1 MSVSPMAPGPSI
13 ELLESCVGD
22 SEDDGVDGTSV
33 LAFSHLSAVQAP
45 TICPRQIQ
53 RDRAHLAPLAP
64 TLLRLLIPLTAPSSR
79 NTPTITPRAALPFT
93 AAATRYQSGGFF
105 LGKPA
110 AAVGMVILGCSGQER
125 THRGRCVLTGPAP
138 ALLDNHSAL
147 HGTMLTRSSNHH
159 WRRNRFR

>member
-1 MSVSPMAPGPSI
+1 MSPMAPGPSI

-79 NTPTITPRAALPFT
+79 NTPTISARPGP
-93 AAATRYQSGGFF
+93 
-105 LGKPA
+105 P
-110 AAVGMVILGCSGQER
+110 
-125 THRGRCVLTGPAP
+125 CVLPHGINQADFFSVSQ
-138 ALLDNHSAL
+138 LLPL
-147 HGTMLTRSSNHH
+147 E
-159 WRRNRFR
+159 W

>member
-1 MSVSPMAPGPSI
+1 MSVSPMAPRPSI

-64 TLLRLLIPLTAPSSR
+64 ALLRLLIPLTAPSSR

-93 AAATRYQSGGFF
+93 AAAATRYQSGGFF
-105 LGKPA
+105 S
-110 AAVGMVILGCSGQER
+110 VSR
-125 THRGRCVLTGPAP
+125 
-138 ALLDNHSAL
+138 LLPL
-147 HGTMLTRSSNHH
+147 E
-159 WRRNRFR
+159 W